1 MSVMALLFFAFGV
14 NAAPLSP
21 MKTSTA
27 LLTDLHA
34 QVLRLGTEFEKEGEV
49 SISMDDK
56 RYRSAMFMVTLKN
69 ERISLRAEYDEDSV
83 LTHLGV
89 MVCDS
94 SLFRAENIIAKFL
107 ERELLSVLL
116 CIPTEASLKLT
127 ADNVSL
133 VYNHTENRA
142 PTLAFLK
149 PFLNLHSSAR
159 AFRLVKDPKKSVAR
173 WIDAA
178 NNTYEIIFPLRY
190 DLLMGMDK
198 KELDERTEREL
209 KKCSLNAPPNRT
221 YGQADISSMVKY
233 NGSLFL
239 KKGKEYQKGLST
251 DCYYHREGNTY
262 SFVFDA
268 KYPQETIRSMFLMP
282 YGKDTAI
289 QFSVTHVEYGNREER
304 YPVSLSAL
312 KSFLADYTP
321 FVGFESRYNDTIT
334 ATVLF
339 VHKEFNNAFLFFFS
353 VPAASFST
361 VLWQQAPIHASLISN
376 IRTDNIQS
384 VFGHYSEGSKKIDFK
399 LKQ

>member
-1 MSVMALLFFAFGV
+1 MVLFLFALSV

-21 MKTSTA
+21 MRASTT
-27 LLTDLHA
+27 LLDDLHA
-34 QVLRLGTEFEKEGEV
+34 QVLRLGKEFEKKGEV
-49 SISMDDK
+49 TISMDDE
-56 RYRSAMFMVTLKN
+56 RYHSSVFLMNLKN
-69 ERISLRAEYDEDSV
+69 EKIPIRVEYDEDSV

-89 MVCDS
+89 MLCDS
-94 SLFRAENIIAKFL
+94 SLFRTENIIAKFL
-107 ERELLSVLL
+107 ERELLSVFL

-133 VYNHTENRA
+133 VYNHIENRA

-149 PFLNLHSSAR
+149 PFLNLHSSAK

-178 NNTYEIIFPLRY
+178 NNTYEITFPLRY

-221 YGQADISSMVKY
+221 YGQTDTSSMVKY

-251 DCYYHREGNTY
+251 DCYYHRESNTY

-268 KYPQETIRSMFLMP
+268 EYPQETIRSMFLMP

-289 QFSVTHVEYGNREER
+289 QFFVTHVEYGNREER

-321 FVGFESRYNDTIT
+321 YVGFENRDNDTIT

-353 VPAASFST
+353 VPVASIST
-361 VLWQQAPIHASLISN
+361 VLWQHAPIHASLISN

-399 LKQ
+399 LKK